1 MDLDLYDL
9 YDVFASLC
17 RRNWLQII
25 FSEDGVVKYSPLSLD
40 LSGLSLKSSHDFVK
54 CFYKRYCIFIKGNSS
69 LFLLVIS
76 FLRRVLN

>member
-25 FSEDGVVKYSPLSLD
+25 FSEDGVVKSFPLSLD
-40 LSGLSLKSSHDFVK
+40 LSSLSLKSSHDFVK
-54 CFYKRYCIFIKGNSS
+54 CIF
-69 LFLLVIS
+69 L
-76 FLRRVLN
+76 